1 MTRTILF
8 AIALVIAL
16 SSAVNADYY
25 SDSKQGWWWY
35 DRDKK
40 QEETDEEKV
49 PNEAPKQK
57 RKAKKYPSLKEYTYE
72 QVWDMDPAEFKELF
86 DGFRAKA
93 VRRPT
98 ENNVKEYYQMSEIA
112 RKKALAFTNTSD
124 YVWQKYPELSVKADY
139 PITSPGM
146 IAKSSMEKKER
157 KQVLQQN
164 RDNFALVVFTKPGC
178 SYCEAEDKILKW
190 FSSNTGWVV
199 KRVDITQQSG
209 MAARFGITITPTL
222 IMIQKGNQDYTPI
235 SAGVVTAEELEDR
248 TYRTVRLMRGDTTP
262 DQYSLHE
269 FQRGGGFDTAPPEGS
284 STHNPE

>member
-1 MTRTILF
+1 MNRRILY

-40 QEETDEEKV
+40 QEETAEEKA
-49 PNEAPKQK
+49 PDEAPKQQK
-57 RKAKKYPSLKEYTYE
+57 KAKKYPSLKEYTYE
-72 QVWDMDPAEFKELF
+72 QVWDMDPAEFQELF

-98 ENNVKEYYQMSEIA
+98 EANVKEYYQVSEIA

-139 PITSPGM
+139 PITPPGM

-199 KRVDITQQSG
+199 KHVDISRQPG

-222 IMIQKGNQDYTPI
+222 IMIQKGNQDFTPI

-269 FQRGGGFDTAPPEGS
+269 FQRGGGFDTAPPDGS
-284 STHNPE
+284 STQYPE

>member
-1 MTRTILF
+1 MTRTILS
-8 AIALVIAL
+8 AIAFLIAL

-40 QEETDEEKV
+40 QEETAEEKE
-49 PNEAPKQK
+49 PDEGPKQK
-57 RKAKKYPSLKEYTYE
+57 KKAKKYPSLKEYTYE
-72 QVWDMDPAEFKELF
+72 QMWDMDPAEFQELF

-139 PITSPGM
+139 PVTPPGM

-157 KQVLQQN
+157 KQILQQN

-178 SYCEAEDKILKW
+178 SYCETEDKILKW

-199 KRVDITQQSG
+199 KNVDITQQPG
-209 MAARFGITITPTL
+209 MAARFGISITPTL

-284 STHNPE
+284 LTHYPE